1 MKDQL
6 MVSIIELL
14 EQKKIVL
21 TLVKKIQNFA

>member
-21 TLVKKIQNFA
+21 TLVKKIQNFV